1 MTATTGDRNWNK
13 NWKGRG
19 DQNTFI
25 KVNSAV
31 IYEES
36 GVKSN
41 AILTKGQPV
50 TYIDAQSD
58 SHLRVAIRVVETIY
72 RTKIDNL
79 VKPDSI
85 GAIDLKPQSFGVV
98 GRSFSLSDYV
108 TTLRKNIESRNDI
121 KGELEEYLLDLV
133 NNVEL
138 GQSGISGYDLSK
150 IPISTVEK
158 DFGEALG
165 PI

>member
-13 NWKGRG
+13 NWRGRG

-31 IYEES
+31 IYEET

-41 AILTKGQPV
+41 AVLTKGQPV
-50 TYIDAQSD
+50 TYIDAQSND
-58 SHLRVAIRVVETIY
+58 HLRVAIKFGETIY

-85 GAIDLKPQSFGVV
+85 GAIDL
-98 GRSFSLSDYV
+98 
-108 TTLRKNIESRNDI
+108 
-121 KGELEEYLLDLV
+121 
-133 NNVEL
+133 
-138 GQSGISGYDLSK
+138 
-150 IPISTVEK
+150 
-158 DFGEALG
+158 
-165 PI
+165 